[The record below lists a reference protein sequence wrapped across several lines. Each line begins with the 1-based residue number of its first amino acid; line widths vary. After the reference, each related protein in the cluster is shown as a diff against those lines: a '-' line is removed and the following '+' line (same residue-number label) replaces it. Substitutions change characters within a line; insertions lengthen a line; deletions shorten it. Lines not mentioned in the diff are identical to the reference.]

1 MNAFALHLPERHGVS
16 RWMLAGMTVLAA
28 HAALIGSIAVWYARQ
43 PVEPTILPAIAVTLA
58 PVEAAAPQ
66 IQDQEIAVGPTMQ
79 QAEATPKQE
88 RKVEEKPLE
97 EVVQPPPP
105 PQQAEVT
112 LPRQEQ
118 KLEKPEPMP
127 VMPAPE
133 TRALPKNARIGEFTE
148 AGSNAY
154 NALVVGHLERFKRY
168 PMAAHGASGTV
179 LVKFALNRAGNVIS
193 SEVSKSS
200 GNSVLDREA
209 LDILRRA
216 SPFPPFPAAKP
227 ETQENYIWQEN
238 FVHSSTYR
246 E

>member
-1 MNAFALHLPERHGVS
+1 MNAFALYLPERNSVP
-16 RWMLAGMTVLAA
+16 RWMLAGITILAA
-28 HAALIGSIAVWYARQ
+28 HAALISAIAFWYARQ
-43 PVEPTILPAIAVTLA
+43 PVEPNILPAIAVTLA
-58 PVEAAAPQ
+58 PQDAAAPTL
-66 IQDQEIAVGPTMQ
+66 QDQDVAVGPTMQ
-79 QAEATPKQE
+79 EAPAVPMQE
-88 RKVEEKPLE
+88 RKVEEKPPE

-112 LPRQEQ
+112 LPEREQ

-127 VMPAPE
+127 VAPAPE

-154 NALVVGHLERFKRY
+154 NALVFGHLQRFKRY
-168 PMAAHGASGTV
+168 PMAANGAAGTV
-179 LVKFALNRAGNVIS
+179 FVRFALNRAGEVIS

-200 GNSVLDREA
+200 GNSVLDHEA

-227 ETQENYIWQEN
+227 GALDSYIAPVN
-238 FVHSSTYR
+238 FAR
-246 E
+246 